1 MISVKIISYNKP
13 KIWQF
18 WNVLYFT
25 LFMVGFLPMVRGRSS
40 PSYYAEIDAPWWLYI
55 INILFTLIIGL
66 FAFNNLFIDK
76 TKIGEGRLSE
86 TSFEVSLT
94 RQKKMIFEFINIKN
108 LKFEPNYHEKTYQ
121 NETDWEIA
129 FSYNDDLYKFNFTV
143 EISNTAYIMQ
153 LREQITI
160 QNSI

>member
-1 MISVKIISYNKP
+1 MYCILLFLWLDSYQWFGVDLVHH
-13 KIWQF
+13 I
-18 WNVLYFT
+18 
-25 LFMVGFLPMVRGRSS
+25 M
-40 PSYYAEIDAPWWLYI
+40 
-55 INILFTLIIGL
+55 
-66 FAFNNLFIDK
+66 
-76 TKIGEGRLSE
+76 
-86 TSFEVSLT
+86 
-94 RQKKMIFEFINIKN
+94 QKKMIFEFINIKN